1 MEEERKT
8 LKQYCREAKK
18 RLKSGFWQNYKK
30 ELDEGLENAQKT
42 GVSPSV
48 VKQFY
53 VEKVTEEVKNK
64 VEDKE
69 EFYQRVKKLL
79 TEEGEVPNALGR
91 LTDFAYY
98 KTLTYEEQQRY
109 NLNLSEKYLQAVE
122 RFRRE
127 KAMYFKI

>member
-1 MEEERKT
+1 MVEERKT
-8 LKQYCREAKK
+8 LKQYCKEAKK

-30 ELDEGLENAQKT
+30 ELDEGLENAERT

-53 VEKVTEEVKNK
+53 MERVTEEVKNK

-98 KTLTYEEQQRY
+98 KTLSYEEQQRY

-127 KAMYFKI
+127 KAMFFKI

>member
-1 MEEERKT
+1 MIEERKT
-8 LKQYCREAKK
+8 LKQYCKEAKK

-30 ELDEGLENAQKT
+30 ELDEGLENAEKS

-69 EFYQRVKKLL
+69 EFYQKVKKLL

-98 KTLTYEEQQRY
+98 KTLSYEEQQRY

-127 KAMYFKI
+127 KAMFFKI

>member
-1 MEEERKT
+1 MIEERKT
-8 LKQYCREAKK
+8 LKQYCKEAKK

-30 ELDEGLENAQKT
+30 ELDEGLENAERT

-98 KTLTYEEQQRY
+98 KTLSYEEQQRY

-127 KAMYFKI
+127 KAMFFKI

>member
-1 MEEERKT
+1 MVEERKT
-8 LKQYCREAKK
+8 LKQYCKEAKK

-30 ELDEGLENAQKT
+30 ELDEGLENAERT

-53 VEKVTEEVKNK
+53 VERVTEEVKNK
-64 VEDKE
+64 IEDKE

-98 KTLTYEEQQRY
+98 KTLSYEEQQRY

-127 KAMYFKI
+127 KAMFFKI

>member
-30 ELDEGLENAQKT
+30 ELDEGLENAQKS

-98 KTLTYEEQQRY
+98 KTLSYEEQQRY

-122 RFRRE
+122 WFRRE
-127 KAMYFKI
+127 KAINFKI

>member
-1 MEEERKT
+1 MVEERKT
-8 LKQYCREAKK
+8 LKQYCKEAKK

-30 ELDEGLENAQKT
+30 ELDEGLENAEKT

-64 VEDKE
+64 VEDNE

-127 KAMYFKI
+127 KAMCFKI

>member
-1 MEEERKT
+1 MVEERKT
-8 LKQYCREAKK
+8 LKQYCKEAKK

-30 ELDEGLENAQKT
+30 ELDEGLENAERT

-53 VEKVTEEVKNK
+53 VERVTEEVKNK

-79 TEEGEVPNALGR
+79 TENIHIFD
-91 LTDFAYY
+91 DFTPINY
-98 KTLTYEEQQRY
+98 
-109 NLNLSEKYLQAVE
+109 
-122 RFRRE
+122 
-127 KAMYFKI
+127 

>member
-8 LKQYCREAKK
+8 LKQYCKEAKK

-30 ELDEGLENAQKT
+30 ELDEGLENAERT

-53 VEKVTEEVKNK
+53 VERVTEEVKNK

-98 KTLTYEEQQRY
+98 KTLSYEEQQRY

-127 KAMYFKI
+127 KAMFFKI

>member
-30 ELDEGLENAQKT
+30 ELDEGLENAEKS
-42 GVSPSV
+42 GISPSV

>member
-8 LKQYCREAKK
+8 LKQYCKEAKK

-30 ELDEGLENAQKT
+30 ELDEGLENAEKT

-53 VEKVTEEVKNK
+53 VEKVTEEIKNK

>member
-1 MEEERKT
+1 MVEERKT
-8 LKQYCREAKK
+8 LKQYCKEAKK

-30 ELDEGLENAQKT
+30 ELDEGLENAERT

-53 VEKVTEEVKNK
+53 VERVTEEVKNK

-98 KTLTYEEQQRY
+98 KTLSYEEQQRY

-127 KAMYFKI
+127 KAMFFKI

>member
-1 MEEERKT
+1 MLWEN
-8 LKQYCREAKK
+8 LRE
-18 RLKSGFWQNYKK
+18 
-30 ELDEGLENAQKT
+30 
-42 GVSPSV
+42 
-48 VKQFY
+48 
-53 VEKVTEEVKNK
+53 
-64 VEDKE
+64 E

-98 KTLTYEEQQRY
+98 KTLSYEEQQRY

-127 KAMYFKI
+127 KAMFFKI